1 MVLVISE
8 RCSCGSKVSV
18 HDLPLADAKKLV
30 REWRRSHECS
40 SADTAEY
47 AGSTASLTTE
57 RDTVG
62 FQRNNYIQYFEEE

>member
-8 RCSCGSKVSV
+8 RCSCGAKFSV
-18 HDLPLADAKKLV
+18 HDCDLADAKKLV

-40 SADTAEY
+40 SSDTAEF
-47 AGSTASLTTE
+47 AGSTTGAVIE

-62 FQRNNYIQYFEEE
+62 FVRNNFSEEE